1 VDVLLWLIPIPVAAI
16 AAVAWG
22 AWSSRTRRPDEAY
35 DTVAAHD
42 RFRAALAAPPRPT
55 AAQNPKPSMP
65 SSPSTPPVAAPPSS
79 TGEDLRSE

>member
-1 VDVLLWLIPIPVAAI
+1 MDVLLWLIPIPIAAA

-42 RFRAALAAPPRPT
+42 RFRAALSQPSRPATPQSGHSQVAP
-55 AAQNPKPSMP
+55 AQPAPQEEKG
-65 SSPSTPPVAAPPSS
+65 TPADEAP
-79 TGEDLRSE
+79 RSE